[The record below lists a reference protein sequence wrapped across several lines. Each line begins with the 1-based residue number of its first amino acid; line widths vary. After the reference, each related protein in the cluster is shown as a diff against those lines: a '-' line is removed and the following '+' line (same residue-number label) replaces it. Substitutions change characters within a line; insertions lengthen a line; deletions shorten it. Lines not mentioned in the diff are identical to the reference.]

1 MRKTTF
7 WLFILAPVFAFA
19 QVKTTGTLNLSANVK
34 AKLDLD
40 NDTSTATLTLSGPND
55 RWFALAFGSFTN
67 GMANGT
73 DLVYWNNVTLVDS
86 KQTGQGN
93 TPSNDGTNNWT
104 VVSNT
109 NNSPA
114 AGQRTIVATRAFS
127 TGDANDFTFTFS
139 AANID
144 MAWARSSSASYNLS
158 NHGNSNRGEALN
170 QNFTT
175 LGVEDLSLASSVVY
189 PNPSQSWF
197 AVKTKTALERIN
209 VYSQTGAFVKT
220 VEVKALEA
228 TEVRVD
234 GLSSGIYLLELV
246 NASENA
252 WKKLIVE

>member
-7 WLFILAPVFAFA
+7 WLFILLPVLTFA
-19 QVKTTGTLNLSANVK
+19 QVKTTGTIDLSTNIK

-40 NDTSTATLTLSGPND
+40 SATSTATLTLSGPND

-67 GMANGT
+67 GMQAGN
-73 DLVYWNNVTLVDS
+73 DVVYWNNTTLVDAR
-86 KQTGQGN
+86 QNGQN
-93 TPSNDGTNNWT
+93 TPIVDATNNWT

-109 NNSPA
+109 NNSPV

-127 TGDANDFTFTFS
+127 TGDSNDFTFSFS

-144 MAWARSSSASYNLS
+144 LAWARGSSASFSLS
-158 NHGNSNRGEALN
+158 SHGNSNRGKALN

-175 LGVEDLSLASSVVY
+175 LGVEDLSLSASVVY

-246 NASENA
+246 NAGEKA